1 MWMSQKKNLNEVML
15 LDFSCQRYS
24 ISPAQ
29 ASEMSPDEL
38 AIIMEVA
45 VISNNEEIRLAK
57 KQDQKNKL
65 EQQME
70 EQAKSYGQGFGV

>member
-45 VISNNEEIRLAK
+45 VISNNEEIRL
-57 KQDQKNKL
+57 
-65 EQQME
+65 
-70 EQAKSYGQGFGV
+70 V